1 MGKGISIYMGLNY
14 SFEDNI
20 IYIKTAREKGFD
32 RMFTSL
38 HIPEAN
44 YAIIINEFTGI
55 IREAK
60 ALGMEVI
67 ADISPKGFEY
77 LNIQQN
83 DLKKVKEFGIDVLRI
98 DYGFSA
104 EAIARFTK
112 NECGLKIE
120 INGSTVTEKFLKELE
135 NYGPCFEN
143 MQACHNFYPRMNTGI
158 SIDSLLRKNSMLKKF
173 GMDISAFI
181 PSLINKRPPIQEGLP
196 TLEIHR
202 FLKPEISAKHLY
214 ALGLDNVFFGDSIP
228 SDQEIYEVGSVPENI
243 IELKVKPMVSDN
255 ISMDMLNYGSYTN
268 RSDGAEDLV
277 RAVESRMCMNS
288 CVIKPGHTTYR
299 KKGSITVDN
308 EGYLRYVG
316 ELQICRRDLQEDSRV
331 NVIGMV
337 IEEELFLLD
346 YIKDESKFRFKII

>member
-14 SFEDNI
+14 SLEENI
-20 IYIKTAREKGFD
+20 RYIKVARENGFD
-32 RMFTSL
+32 RIFTSL

-44 YAIIINEFTGI
+44 YDIIINEFTSI
-55 IREAK
+55 IKEAK
-60 ALGMEVI
+60 TLDMKVI

-83 DLKKVKEFGIDVLRI
+83 DLRRIKEFGIDVLRI
-98 DYGFSA
+98 DYGFSP
-104 EAIARFTK
+104 EEIAGFTK

-120 INGSTVTEKFLKELE
+120 INGSTVTEKFLREFE
-135 NYGPCFEN
+135 SYDPCLEN

-158 SIDSLLRKNSMLKKF
+158 SIDSLLRKNDMLKKLD
-173 GMDISAFI
+173 MEISAFI
-181 PSLINKRPPIQEGLP
+181 PSLINKRPPLQEGLP
-196 TLEIHR
+196 TIEMHR
-202 FLKPEISAKHLY
+202 FLKPEICAKHLY
-214 ALGLDNVFFGDSIP
+214 ALGVDNVFFGDSIP
-228 SDQEIYEVGSVPENI
+228 SDKEICEVGSVPEDI
-243 IELKVKPMVSDN
+243 IELKVNPMVSDN
-255 ISMDMLNYGSYTN
+255 MSLDMLNYKSYTN

-288 CVIKPGHTTYR
+288 GVIKPGGITYR

-308 EGYLRYVG
+308 EGYLRYMG
-316 ELQICRRDLQEDSRV
+316 ELQVCRRDLKEDSRV

-346 YIKDESKFRFKII
+346 YIKDEGKFRFRIV